1 MKKFYLRNGKEVQ
14 LGDTI
19 CKTKEI
25 NHPRLG
31 KMKFKEAILVTDD
44 VIPTLIK
51 EGIIK
56 EIIIKE
62 NIIKERKAEEAKET
76 KTSVANSSSEVPM
89 DLEYYIQ
96 KIANRMNWHIDKVYN
111 YLNNLDSIFPA
122 AAFSVVLREI
132 AIELD
137 KKYKDHINNSPRIYV
152 ISATDGRITELNKA
166 HIKNYR
172 NFAAFRSVS
181 DAKIACSI
189 VRDILKD
196 MFKSGK

>member
-19 CKTKEI
+19 CKRKEI
-25 NHPRLG
+25 NHPWLG
-31 KMKFKEAILVTDD
+31 KVKAEELVLVTKDL
-44 VIPTLIK
+44 IPTLIK
-51 EGIIK
+51 EGIIEEK
-56 EIIIKE
+56 ETEKI
-62 NIIKERKAEEAKET
+62 KET
-76 KTSVANSSSEVPM
+76 KTSTDNLSSEVPM

-111 YLNNLDSIFPA
+111 YLNSIDSIFPA
-122 AAFSVVLREI
+122 AALSLVLREI

-152 ISATDGRITELNKA
+152 ISTTDGRITELNKA

-172 NFAAFRSVS
+172 NFAAFRSIR

-189 VRDILKD
+189 VKDILKD
-196 MFKSGK
+196 MFKGEK